1 MHTPAPHWLSRTLEQ
16 AFMQSCQFHYACPVP
31 VILRSVNNVEMV
43 KRRDAAMLQM
53 SVLGFHSI
61 YMRVLYN
68 TSKLPL
74 LTQMAWFIFQTLL
87 RRIALAAPGSVAWSG
102 YETNCSPPIN

>member
-1 MHTPAPHWLSRTLEQ
+1 
-16 AFMQSCQFHYACPVP
+16 
-31 VILRSVNNVEMV
+31 
-43 KRRDAAMLQM
+43 
-53 SVLGFHSI
+53 
-61 YMRVLYN
+61 MRVLYN

-102 YETNCSPPIN
+102 YETRTVGQSCLFSWRTCLSRDMPLGEIVLRLGMYLDLEDAVAPVSQ